1 MAPRVVVFNN
11 MITPYTNRLYN
22 ELVDRGLDL
31 AVLSCTAQ
39 EADRFWAGSF
49 TPRYV
54 TRTVP
59 GVSIPL
65 SRSRHTHVN
74 IGIGRALNALA
85 PDLLFVNGLY
95 PSMLAGAA
103 WARANGK
110 ALALTIDGW
119 RETMPNTAYHRL
131 ARPWLLRQCDAV
143 VCCSDKGRAY
153 FRDQGVGDD
162 DLFVVP
168 LVPAWDPPPSVPA
181 FHDRP
186 FHLLW
191 CARINDDAK
200 NAIFFENIAIALGRI
215 LPELKVRVVGS
226 GTAEQRMLARLG
238 SAGIDVRHDGYVP
251 WQAISKVYLQSRLL
265 LLPSLLEPWGL
276 VCNEALQCGVPC
288 LVSPHVGAGGEL
300 VRDCDNGHVC
310 ALDEQVWVDAAR
322 GLLEHPARW
331 EAMSKQARHSVRQD
345 ALGDAAARFT
355 AAVDH
360 LSRAPARQEAV
371 P

>member
-22 ELVDRGLDL
+22 ELASRGLDL
-31 AVLSCTAQ
+31 AVLSCTRQ
-39 EADRFWAGSF
+39 EADRSWAGSF
-49 TPRYV
+49 TPRYI

-74 IGIGRALNALA
+74 IGVGRALNALA

-153 FRDQGVGDD
+153 FRGEGVRAD

-168 LVPAWDPPPSVPA
+168 LVPAWDPPAVVPA
-181 FHDRP
+181 FDDRP

-191 CARINDDAK
+191 CARLNDDAK
-200 NAIFFENIAIALGRI
+200 NAIFFENVAIALGRI
-215 LPELKVRVVGS
+215 VPGLKVRVVGS
-226 GTAEQRMLARLG
+226 GAAERRMLARLG
-238 SAGIDVRHDGYVP
+238 GAGIDVSHDSYLP
-251 WQAISKVYLQSRLL
+251 WQAISEVFLQSRLL

-300 VRDCDNGHVC
+300 VRDQDNGYVC
-310 ALDEQVWVDAAR
+310 ALDERVWVDAAR

-331 EAMSKQARHSVRQD
+331 EAMSRQARQSVRRD
-345 ALGDAAARFT
+345 ALADAAARFA

-360 LSRAPARQEAV
+360 LLRAPARQEAV
-371 P
+371 Q

>member
-22 ELVDRGLDL
+22 ELASRGLDL
-31 AVLSCTAQ
+31 AVLSCTQQ
-39 EADRFWAGSF
+39 EADRSWAGSF
-49 TPRYV
+49 TPRYI

-74 IGIGRALNALA
+74 IGVGRALNALA

-153 FRDQGVGDD
+153 FRGEGVRAD

-168 LVPAWDPPPSVPA
+168 LVPAWDPPAVVPA

-191 CARINDDAK
+191 CARLNDDAK
-200 NAIFFENIAIALGRI
+200 NAIFFENVAIALGRI
-215 LPELKVRVVGS
+215 VPGLKVRVVGS
-226 GTAEQRMLARLG
+226 GAAERRMLARLG
-238 SAGIDVRHDGYVP
+238 GAGIDVSHDRYLP
-251 WQAISKVYLQSRLL
+251 WQAISDVFLQSRLL

-300 VRDCDNGHVC
+300 VRDQGNGYVC
-310 ALDEQVWVDAAR
+310 ALDEQVWVAAAR
-322 GLLEHPARW
+322 SLLEHPARW
-331 EAMSKQARHSVRQD
+331 EAMSRQARQSVRRD
-345 ALGDAAARFT
+345 ALADAAARFA

-360 LSRAPARQEAV
+360 LLRAPARQEAV
-371 P
+371 Q

>member
-22 ELVDRGLDL
+22 ELASRGLDL
-31 AVLSCTAQ
+31 AVLSCTPQ
-39 EADRFWAGSF
+39 EADRSWAGSF
-49 TPRYV
+49 TPRYI

-74 IGIGRALNALA
+74 IGVGRALNALA

-119 RETMPNTAYHRL
+119 RETMPDTAYHRL
-131 ARPWLLRQCDAV
+131 ARPWLLRQCGAV

-153 FRDQGVGDD
+153 FRGEGVRAD

-168 LVPAWDPPPSVPA
+168 LVPAWDPPAVVPA

-191 CARINDDAK
+191 CARLNDDAK
-200 NAIFFENIAIALGRI
+200 NAIFFENVAIALGRI
-215 LPELKVRVVGS
+215 VPGLKVRVVGS
-226 GTAEQRMLARLG
+226 GAAERRMLARLG
-238 SAGIDVRHDGYVP
+238 GAGIDVSHDRYLP
-251 WQAISKVYLQSRLL
+251 WQAISDVFLQSRLL

-300 VRDCDNGHVC
+300 VRDQGNGYVC

-322 GLLEHPARW
+322 SLLEHPARW
-331 EAMSKQARHSVRQD
+331 EAMSRQARQSVRRD
-345 ALGDAAARFT
+345 ALADAAARFI

-360 LSRAPARQEAV
+360 LLRAPARQEAV
-371 P
+371 Q

>member
-39 EADRFWAGSF
+39 EADRSWAGSF
-49 TPRYV
+49 EPRY
-54 TRTVP
+54 TARTVP
-59 GVSIPL
+59 GLSIPL

-74 IGIGRALNALA
+74 FGIGRALSALA

-95 PSMLAGAA
+95 PSMLTGAA
-103 WARANGK
+103 WARANGR

-119 RETMPNTAYHRL
+119 RETMPDTAYHRL
-131 ARPWLLRQCDAV
+131 ARPWLLRHCDAV
-143 VCCSDKGRAY
+143 VCCSDKGRDY
-153 FRDQGVGDD
+153 FRGEGVRDD

-168 LVPAWDPPPSVPA
+168 LVPAWDPPEDVPA
-181 FHDRP
+181 FDERP

-200 NAIFFENIAIALGRI
+200 NAIFFENVAIALGRT
-215 LPELKVRVVGS
+215 LPGLSVRVVGS
-226 GTAEQRMLARLG
+226 GAAERRMLARLG
-238 SAGIDVRHDGYVP
+238 AADIDVAHDGYVP
-251 WQAISKVYLQSRLL
+251 WQAISGVYQQSRLL

-300 VRDCDNGHVC
+300 VRDGDNGYVR
-310 ALDEQVWVDAAR
+310 ALDEQAWVDAAR
-322 GLLEHPARW
+322 AVLEDPARW
-331 EAMSKQARHSVRQD
+331 AVMSRRARQSVQAN
-345 ALGDAAARFT
+345 ALADAALRFE

-360 LSRAPARQEAV
+360 ALGAPDLREAAQ
-371 P
+371 

>member
-22 ELVDRGLDL
+22 ELASRGLDL
-31 AVLSCTAQ
+31 AVLSCTQQ
-39 EADRFWAGSF
+39 EADRSWAGSF
-49 TPRYV
+49 TPRYI

-119 RETMPNTAYHRL
+119 RETMPDTAYHRL

-153 FRDQGVGDD
+153 FRGEGVRAD

-168 LVPAWDPPPSVPA
+168 LVPAWDPPAVVPA
-181 FHDRP
+181 FDDRP

-191 CARINDDAK
+191 CARLNDNAK
-200 NAIFFENIAIALGRI
+200 NAIFFENVAIALGRFV
-215 LPELKVRVVGS
+215 PGLKVRVVGS
-226 GTAEQRMLARLG
+226 GAAERRMLARLG
-238 SAGIDVRHDGYVP
+238 GAGIDVSHDSYLP
-251 WQAISKVYLQSRLL
+251 WQAISEVFLQSRLL

-300 VRDCDNGHVC
+300 VRDRDNGYVC

-322 GLLEHPARW
+322 SLLEHPARW
-331 EAMSKQARHSVRQD
+331 EAMSRQARQSVRRD
-345 ALGDAAARFT
+345 ALADAAARFA

-360 LSRAPARQEAV
+360 LLRAPARQEAV
-371 P
+371 Q

>member
-49 TPRYV
+49 APRYT

-65 SRSRHTHVN
+65 SRSRHTHLN

-119 RETMPNTAYHRL
+119 RETMPDTAYHRL

-143 VCCSDKGRAY
+143 VCCSDKGRDY
-153 FRDQGVGDD
+153 FRDQGVRDD

-168 LVPAWDPPPSVPA
+168 LVPAWDPPPSMPA

-200 NAIFFENIAIALGRI
+200 NAIFFENAAIALGRI
-215 LPELKVRVVGS
+215 VPGLKVRVVGA
-226 GTAEQRMLARLG
+226 GAAEQRMLARLG
-238 SAGIDVRHDGYVP
+238 EAGIEVSHDSYVP
-251 WQAISKVYLQSRLL
+251 WQAISQVYLQSRLL

-300 VRDCDNGHVC
+300 VRDHENGHVC
-310 ALDEQVWVDAAR
+310 ALDEQIWVDAAR
-322 GLLEHPARW
+322 GLLEDPARW
-331 EAMSKQARHSVRQD
+331 QAMSLQARHSVPSD
-345 ALGDAAARFT
+345 ALDDAAARFT

-360 LSRAPARQEAV
+360 LMSAPARQEAV

>member
-22 ELVDRGLDL
+22 ELVDGGLDL

-49 TPRYV
+49 TPRYA

-59 GVSIPL
+59 GISIPL

-74 IGIGRALNALA
+74 VGIARALRRLA

-110 ALALTIDGW
+110 SLALTIDGW

-153 FRDQGVGDD
+153 FRGEGVRDD
-162 DLFVVP
+162 DLFMVP
-168 LVPAWDPPPSVPA
+168 LVPAWDPPETVSS

-200 NAIFFENIAIALGRI
+200 NAIFFENVAIALGRV
-215 LPELKVRVVGS
+215 LPGLKVRVVGS
-226 GTAEQRMLARLG
+226 GTAEQRMLARLAA
-238 SAGIDVRHDGYVP
+238 AGIEVHHDGYVP
-251 WQAISKVYLQSRLL
+251 WQSISEVYLQSRLL

-300 VRDCDNGHVC
+300 VRDHDNGHVC

-322 GLLEHPARW
+322 ALLEQPERW
-331 EAMSKQARHSVRQD
+331 ETMSQNARQSVRRDALQD
-345 ALGDAAARFT
+345 AASRFM
-355 AAVDH
+355 AAVNH
-360 LSRAPARQEAV
+360 LVDAPSRQEAV
-371 P
+371 Q